1 MNIIKIIRTIITTMF
16 LTTKPNQQK
25 PIRLDKPTPNQK
37 KLKSIKTKFR
47 AILKSIKTKLQAI
60 LPYLLISL
68 ILGLILLIICLL
80 IFQTGSME
88 STGIYN
94 NRLI

>member
-1 MNIIKIIRTIITTMF
+1 MNIIKILRTLLTTMF
-16 LTTKPNQQK
+16 LTLKPTQKQK
-25 PIRLDKPTPNQK
+25 PIRLEKPTPK
-37 KLKSIKTKFR
+37 RKSIKTKIKSIKTKFR
-47 AILKSIKTKLQAI
+47 AIL
-60 LPYLLISL
+60 PYLLIGL
-68 ILGLILLIICLL
+68 LLGLILLVLCLL